1 TPSIRLKSAKG
12 TAHLWFMNNDGSE
25 RGVVWS
31 PENNESLG
39 EIHIR
44 AKNTKGESSGDFIVR
59 HDGRVE
65 ARNLKI
71 TYKISA
77 ATAEFAN
84 T

>member
-1 TPSIRLKSAKG
+1 MSGDLDILKETPSIRLKSAKG

-44 AKNTKGESSGDFIVR
+44 AKNTKVNQVVILLF
-59 HDGRVE
+59 
-65 ARNLKI
+65 
-71 TYKISA
+71 
-77 ATAEFAN
+77 ATTGGLRPAI
-84 T
+84 